1 MAAIVRI
8 ITVISAVFL
17 FVIKVN
23 VTAKDT
29 LRLGVLIPVKGDL
42 DLSAYIP
49 TMELALET
57 VANDTTLPFNFSI
70 IRNDSMVS
78 NNVIICVMIQCTRS
92 ATSVTN
98 GVRGRP
104 GSHNTESIKSS
115 MNG

>member
-17 FVIKVN
+17 FAIKVN

-29 LRLGVLIPVKGDL
+29 LRLGVLIPVKGVL

-78 NNVIICVMIQCTRS
+78 SYVRNYMRNDTVHSLRRS
-92 ATSVTN
+92 LT
-98 GVRGRP
+98 GYGEGRVAILQNQ
-104 GSHNTESIKSS
+104 SNHQ
-115 MNG
+115 